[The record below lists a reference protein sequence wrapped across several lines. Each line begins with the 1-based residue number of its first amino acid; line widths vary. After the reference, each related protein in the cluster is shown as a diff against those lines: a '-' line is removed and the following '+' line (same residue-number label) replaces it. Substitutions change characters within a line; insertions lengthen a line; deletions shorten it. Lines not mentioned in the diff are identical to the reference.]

1 KIKDLISQIDKQK
14 IELEKLQEKDN
25 KIKELTEQIQ
35 YLENEIKLDTVKKS
49 KYEKLRLLVEKKD
62 EIITEKEKA
71 IFEAEN
77 SVKSAN
83 QKINDLS
90 QQLETFNLVKKDLE
104 KKEERIK
111 SLVVQIE
118 EKIQK
123 ELTNSEL
130 INHLEANL
138 EKAQKSSAKFELQ
151 LNNNVTLL
159 NEKEAEIKTLKEN
172 IKDLNNKLTE
182 GEKIEDK
189 LLTDLQKIKDDKL
202 KLESELEKKN
212 SELIE
217 LKKKIKLMRRE
228 LSKSQK

>member
-1 KIKDLISQIDKQK
+1 
-14 IELEKLQEKDN
+14 
-25 KIKELTEQIQ
+25 
-35 YLENEIKLDTVKKS
+35 
-49 KYEKLRLLVEKKD
+49 LLVEKKD

-77 SVKSAN
+77 SLKLTN
-83 QKINDLS
+83 QKINDLA

-111 SLVVQIE
+111 TLVIEIE

-123 ELTNSEL
+123 ELTNKEL
-130 INHLEANL
+130 IKNLEEKL
-138 EKAQKSSAKFELQ
+138 EKAQKSSAKYEIQF
-151 LNNNVTLL
+151 NNNVNLL
-159 NEKEAEIKTLKEN
+159 QEKETELENLNGKFKE
-172 IKDLNNKLTE
+172 LNNKLTE

-189 LLTDLQKIKDDKL
+189 LLNDIQKIKDDKL

-212 SELIE
+212 AELVE

-228 LSKSQK
+228 ISKSKK